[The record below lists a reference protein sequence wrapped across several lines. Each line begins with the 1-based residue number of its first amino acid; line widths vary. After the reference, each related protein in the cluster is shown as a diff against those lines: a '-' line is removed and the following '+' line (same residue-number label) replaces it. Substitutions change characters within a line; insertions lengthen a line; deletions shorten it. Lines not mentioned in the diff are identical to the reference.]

1 MKLSDA
7 LRSHKLL
14 FIIPAVIV
22 IAVTLLI
29 YSFTNRSIRPDALH
43 VAAVDASTLSA
54 HIASRLETTLTQRVA
69 GCSDAQVL
77 EIRSSMLEPYID
89 SGYTDCADLEEM
101 IFKEITLQSGDI
113 AFIGSNLIPVFA
125 ERGYILPLSE
135 QQTSLLGEETRK
147 LTSASLPDGNTAC
160 FGAVIDMR
168 PLTDSGDVYY
178 GPKNDEDPSKDVYIC
193 VMRVSGSSHPEL
205 ADAAMNYFC
214 ENYR

>member
-1 MKLSDA
+1 MKLSEA
-7 LRSHKLL
+7 LKSHKLAL
-14 FIIPAVIV
+14 ILPAVVV
-22 IAVTLLI
+22 IAVTLLV
-29 YSFTNRSIRPDALH
+29 YSFTGRSIRPDALH
-43 VAAVDASTLSA
+43 VVTVDTSTLSA
-54 HIASRLETTLTQRVA
+54 HIAARLENTLEQRVA
-69 GCSDAQVL
+69 GCTDAQVL
-77 EIRSSMLEPYID
+77 DVRSSMLTPYID

-101 IFKEITLQSGDI
+101 IFKEITLQCGDI
-113 AFIGSNLIPVFA
+113 AFIGSDLIPVFA

-135 QQTSLLGEETRK
+135 QQISFLGEETRK

-178 GPKNDEDPSKDVYIC
+178 GPKNDEDPSKDIYIC
-193 VMRVSGSSHPEL
+193 AVRLSGSSHPEL

>member
-69 GCSDAQVL
+69 RLFRRAG
-77 EIRSSMLEPYID
+77 
-89 SGYTDCADLEEM
+89 
-101 IFKEITLQSGDI
+101 FGDPFLH
-113 AFIGSNLIPVFA
+113 A
-125 ERGYILPLSE
+125 
-135 QQTSLLGEETRK
+135 
-147 LTSASLPDGNTAC
+147 
-160 FGAVIDMR
+160 GAV
-168 PLTDSGDVYY
+168 Y
-178 GPKNDEDPSKDVYIC
+178 
-193 VMRVSGSSHPEL
+193 
-205 ADAAMNYFC
+205 
-214 ENYR
+214 